1 MVAAALL
8 GVAVSSTPK
17 AQAATFNWSQTTAAT
32 YSWTTS
38 ANWGGASYP
47 NAIGDVVN
55 LSSGTV
61 AQTVNLDAV
70 ITIGELNF
78 GASGPSSAAGYT
90 LAGGTNGLLILDGSA
105 GAASINKLSG
115 SPSLDTISADIQF
128 NDALTISNNSVGGTL
143 TLGTMRSVASDVT
156 LTGTGAVPAGSI
168 ITGIIST
175 AGGFIKDGAGIMQT
189 NASST
194 YAGTTWIKAGRLI
207 MNTGASIPIRSAII
221 IDAGAILEIKGVPTW
236 ASIAGAGNVTNTTAT
251 ARIISMGRD
260 DTSTSFTGTIT
271 STTPANIAITKIGAG
286 ILTLAPSA
294 ASTYTGNTIINGG
307 GIVLDFA
314 NAGALT
320 SLLAAT
326 PLQVTGGNFT
336 MKGKAGLPASQTLG
350 ALTVGATGGSITL
363 IAGDAS
369 GTTLKVGAVTATAS
383 GGAVLIVDS
392 SASTALQMGTAYTAL
407 ALNNRFVFSDGTAN
421 TFNWA
426 TNTAANAD
434 TTGFSTYT
442 ALPVAGGGANTT
454 AYNLTVSQNQTTAV
468 STIRS
473 LKLGSTS
480 ASKQTLDLVTFSMTL
495 GGGTIATPG
504 AILIDGTDNWDINGS
519 TGALK
524 SAHPSAAGDLIFH
537 QYSTGTVTVNAGIA
551 DNATVAAAVTNL
563 VKAGTGTLVLGTTG
577 SGTNTFTGAVFVNG
591 GTLSFSSVTAAAL
604 GSLGNGVT
612 SAVAIRDGATLRY
625 TGATGTIAATLAGS
639 HTFLLTGG
647 NATIDVATAATTD
660 ALILSGVISGA
671 GGLTKAGIGIL
682 RPSAAST
689 YTGPTFVT
697 AGTLQ
702 AGITVAAF
710 GSSSSPL
717 NISAGATVD
726 LNALDQTIGSLSG
739 AGTITNSS
747 TSAKTLT
754 LGGANLSTTF
764 TGSFTNGTATTGQ
777 VLTKVGTGILIL
789 AGSTTSTWTGNHSVN
804 GGVLRLTASNLL
816 AATVPMY
823 VANAAGPAMVELS
836 SGVAQTVGSLSFG
849 GTAGAASSQ
858 GTVLIGSSAT
868 LTLGGNVAYTSTGN
882 PLPAYISGAG
892 GLSLGSTTRTFTI
905 GDSASVGAAEVEL
918 TISTPIS
925 GTTSILKT
933 GFGNL
938 LLSAAN
944 TYGGAT
950 TQLTAGGLILDYT
963 TQNNNK
969 IPGANSLTLNGGGNL
984 FLRGN
989 ASASTA
995 QDVLSTTLASGG
1007 YSTVTLTPGSS
1018 QKIIFNMGAFTRAA
1032 SAGTIRFNLPTG
1044 TQDATNGIRTAT
1056 TNVNGILGGWATV
1069 TNVSGATN
1077 FAANDGSGGVVLVT
1091 SAGKSDVTTWSAMEN
1106 VSDGASGY
1114 SGILSQN
1121 FGLNSLR
1128 FNSAADSTVTLA
1140 DGRVLTILSGGV
1152 LQTSAASGSTV
1163 SPTLAGGRLISG
1175 TSSELIFTTD
1185 VTTAARAL
1193 VVSSAIGGAHT
1204 LTKAGEGTL
1213 KLSGVNDFTGVTY
1226 LKAGTLQVAGG
1237 NAIGDSSLVNISTTR
1252 SSVFELLGNETI
1264 GGILGGNGAQGGVST
1279 IALVGNTLRIIQ
1291 GSDQTYSGFFSGTG
1305 TLVKD
1310 GPSALNLNINS
1321 STTFTGPLEIIGGQL
1336 RLSGSDVSSGRIG
1349 STVITVANP
1358 GSQLHINH
1366 DNNNSPDRIV
1376 DSAIITLSNTAPGL
1390 GLFFRD
1396 SENSASNSETIGSI
1410 ILGAGHN
1417 VIAADY
1423 TGSTATRFGT
1433 LTLAAAAASV
1443 IGRTNNATTLVVGRN
1458 LGSVAYNTV
1467 AIAATGGRI
1476 VITTVPTGVN
1486 APVGGAG
1493 ADGTTTGSIFPY
1505 MIGQATTGAPTAAD
1519 VGNSF
1524 VRHNAG
1530 RLRPLSTAS
1539 GVDAEYVFDAAGFN
1553 LLADSTASNVR
1564 FTATPG
1570 ATLNAAS
1577 ATTRTINAL
1586 AIDSS
1591 LGAVTVTGPGTD
1603 TLVLTSGALL
1613 STGVAANN
1621 NALTGFAGITTGTNN
1636 EYIVYVTNNQFTLGS
1651 PLTTSAAALTKS
1663 GAGVLVLNGLTGNN
1677 YTGGTFFNQGLVE
1690 ASALAELGPSGN
1702 LNFFGGGLRW
1712 ATGATF
1718 DLSARTVVVGTGGAT
1733 FDTNGNNVTFANSLG
1748 SGAGALTKDG
1758 AGVLT
1763 LNAASTLTGGTNVNA
1778 GTLALGASS
1787 AIGTGV
1793 LTLANNAG
1801 LTLGAGTGAA
1811 NQTVS
1816 QLSGASTSSIV
1827 GGDAAVSVLI
1837 VNQSTTTTYAG
1848 AIGGVGANQNNL
1860 GLSKSGV
1867 GSLTLS
1873 GAILSYAGPTVVN
1886 GGILNLAGSTSAVLA
1901 TSSVTVASGAA
1912 LNFVNAAGQA
1922 VNLGSGVLTLGA
1934 SGTGSTVLGLELGSL
1949 AAYDR
1954 ITSSAAAVVSGE
1966 VVLNLTGLSG
1976 SGIGDYDLLTA
1987 ASGLTSGGATYA
1999 VGSLSVTGGAR
2010 TLTAT
2015 DTFVR
2020 LSVAAFT
2027 SDLYW
2032 SNALVDGNWSANS
2045 GLAGN
2050 FATDLAGTNANGLPG
2065 VNDRVIFSA
2074 NTAGSPTIV
2083 TSLNGNF
2090 NIKDLEFAANPSGV
2104 TTVTIA
2110 PGTAGT
2116 LTLTP
2121 AVATDGIDVAT
2132 NAGVIAISAPVV
2144 LGANQRWNIVGGG
2157 VNGSSL
2163 TVSGAISG
2171 AFNLEKNGAGILTL
2185 SSTANAY
2192 TGTTTLAA
2200 GILQPGI
2207 AQGLGNA
2214 SAHTLSA
2221 GATLRLNAFS
2231 ATIGSLA
2238 GAGTVENG
2246 GAANATLTAG
2256 ADNSSTTFS
2265 GTLQNGA
2272 TSTFGLTKVGSGALT
2287 LGGTNTYTGATTV
2300 SGGILRLEG
2309 TLGAT
2314 AVTVNSTGTLQ
2325 VGAATALSSSNN
2337 ITLTATGTFDLA
2349 GNSVTVGT
2357 FTSAA
2362 TNIVTNSSAAI
2373 LASTA
2378 TTEGTPS
2385 GAGVYVD
2392 ALTISGA
2399 APTLAALIQD
2409 GVTRKVQL
2417 VISNNNSTSA
2427 MMTNTANAFSGGLVL
2442 ANSANGTRLMV
2453 GTITGTPWGTGPII
2467 VGQSSTDKAGI
2478 YFNVASQNLAN
2489 DLVMNTELGTDRLGV
2504 RVDVTGATFSG
2515 RLTANLAPL
2524 VFSTNGTGAASLTG
2538 KITGPSGLILD
2549 AATSG
2554 ASLTITLNNASADND
2569 YAGNTVIGRSAATTR
2584 SRTLVLG
2591 AADQIP
2597 HGTSKGDVVI
2607 NTVGTGVGLL
2617 NLAGFNEIINGLS
2630 GNGTVDMLTGTASTF
2645 TVGANDATG
2654 AANTF
2659 SGTIKN
2665 TAGTLAVTKIGS
2677 GVLTLAGAN
2686 TYSGVTTVTGGT
2698 LAFSAANN
2706 LGDASA
2712 TNTLTLNGGTLS
2724 YTGSGTANLIA
2735 NQAMTIGSS
2744 GATLNISDATGTLNL
2759 QGGIVTSAAA
2769 NLTKTGLGAVAVTGS
2784 TNLNGGNVTVSA
2796 GALNAGFTAS
2806 GAGALAVA
2814 AGATL
2819 NLYDGAATSMA
2830 ITGLTLAAGSSLGFD
2845 LGATGVNDVLS
2856 LTGTAA
2862 IAPSVSLNFNALGTL
2877 GAGSYSLL
2885 SVSTGTLNAADYVL
2899 GIAPSGLN
2907 YNFTT
2912 INAGQ
2917 TLQLTTSVL
2926 NLVYWKGDVGGS
2938 WSSNNATDTNWA
2950 SDLAGS
2956 TDLAALPI
2964 ATDTLVFAATSA
2976 VGTTFTTTL
2985 DGNFTADSLKFTAN
2999 PVGVTAV
3006 AVNQGSSGTLT
3017 LTPAS
3022 ANNGIS
3028 VPADAG
3034 TITIGAPLATG
3045 ATQTWEVIGGGANG
3059 SSLTV
3064 SGAVTIGH
3072 IINKTGAGVLTLSGS
3087 NTGSGALV
3095 LAAGTLIIGHAN
3107 ALGAGTFSIGAGTTV
3122 DTGAAAIVNA
3132 GNNVQNWNGNFTF
3145 TGTNTLSLGTGAVT
3159 LGDNVIATI
3168 SGQTLTVGGAI
3179 GDGVATFGLTKAGA
3193 GVLTLNGA
3201 NTYGGVTSLTN
3212 GTLTL
3217 NGDNTGAAGG
3227 VTVAAGTTLNLGH
3240 ANALG
3245 SGTLTF
3251 NGGTLD
3257 NTSGGLLTLGGSGAQ
3272 TWNTGFTFNGTNN
3285 LAMGSGAVT
3294 LGANIPVTVSAG
3306 NLTVNGVIDDGVNTF
3321 NLEKTGA
3328 GTFTLGAAN
3337 TYGGATTISAGT
3349 LAFTANQTLAAAT
3362 NTLLFGA
3369 SAASTT
3375 VGTLVLTADATF
3387 GGAMI
3392 VNTNS
3397 ATDSQI
3403 SIGSGKTLTFNGNVQ
3418 IGATTPALAS
3428 TVTKLTLNGGGVFNV
3443 TTAAAGTFTVGGS
3456 TSTTLAQNTTLDL
3469 TALVSTTINTS
3480 ATGTLRVNPSGATN
3494 LSGAK
3499 ATLLLPAP
3507 VVADTVATATIT
3519 AGTIAVGNA
3528 GLFASQAGQINTI
3541 RLGTGL
3547 TTLNADTLNVGTG
3560 TRDIGQIIFGQAGGD
3575 LKMRAADGTSR
3586 ATLFAVG
3593 TGGATTGTTEATT
3606 TNLVDLSTHDANLLV
3621 TTLNVGNQ
3629 ARAGNLISEFKFG
3642 AGDSSLASVLDATNV
3657 NIGFRTGTATTTSIL
3672 TNRLNISGGAV
3683 TFGNGAGS
3691 GTGVKIGSSTY
3702 DQAGVASTIG
3712 ELNISGGTVLINNST
3727 TLAAA
3732 VQLGANASAG
3742 GGTVTASLNLTG
3754 GTTTLGG
3761 HIIGNATAPRT
3772 TSTVTLN
3779 GAGAILN
3786 MGGKNI
3792 GTASVLITF
3801 NAQAGTLRNL
3811 AQLNGGGVLTKS
3823 TTGTLLLD
3831 TANTFTGGVTL
3842 SAAGGKV
3849 IAGHSNALGTGTV
3862 TLNSNTELELV
3873 DGITLSNAFVAT
3885 AQGNAK
3891 TIQLQSG
3898 ATSATYSGNITNS
3911 EEVTN
3916 NFDLSASA
3924 GGTLTVSGNISSGDP
3939 AAGFE
3944 KTGAGTVI
3952 LSGTNT
3958 YTGNTAITAGTLQL
3972 GNGGTTGSIA
3982 AGDVN
3987 NNALF
3992 SISRSDDLTFARNIT
4007 GTGGFTKLSANNL
4020 TLSGANN
4027 FSGAT
4032 LISAG
4037 TLTATSGALAGTSGI
4052 TIPTGATLTAV
4063 NFNSGAT
4070 LTLSGTT
4077 SAATITGVT
4086 LNVGAVS
4093 NAGTAT
4099 DALNFSALTGTITL
4113 ASLTGAGKT
4122 TFGSAATITTGGISA
4137 GVINVTGLLTA
4148 NITGGT
4154 VVADSIAGTVS
4165 GTAAVTIT
4173 GTASALTAGTV
4184 TLGDSA
4190 VTITSIT
4197 GGNVVLGTGA
4207 LTVNSGTQTGVISG
4221 TTGSVIKAGGT
4232 ELILQGANTYS
4243 GSTTVSAGKL
4253 TVSSLGDG
4261 STAGSL
4267 GTSALT
4273 PANLVFATGTTL
4285 GYVGTGETSA
4295 RGFTINDGATL
4306 EASGTGALAFSSAA
4320 KVAFANSTATRSL
4333 TLDGTSTGAN
4343 SFGAGLSVGGTLDAD
4358 KINLIV
4364 KNGVGTWIIAN
4375 GETLKSTAEID
4386 VHVGILGL
4394 AAGVLS
4400 AAGRVVLANGTT
4412 LRWESGNTNDY
4423 SAALHLAS
4431 GANATLNT
4439 GANNVSFANAIT
4451 FDGGAAASVTKTGT
4465 GTLTL
4470 AASNSG
4476 VTGGFTLS
4484 AGGLNVTHAT
4494 GLGSGATVVNGGSL
4508 YVNAVTANAV
4518 TVNLGGNIGGT
4529 GTVSSLAVST
4539 GGHVGPGNSPGS
4551 LSVSGTITLDGGAI
4565 FDWQVQDA
4573 LDSAKYDHLNAG
4585 TLNLSGASLSNKI
4598 FFNISSL
4605 DGVIGGATLGNP
4617 LNFSS
4622 HDIRTF
4628 NLGTVGVLNLGANAN
4643 INDVFSFDVSQF
4655 TYSEGTASAASLWS
4669 LNYDTFSGALTLTA
4683 VPEPS
4688 TYGFGLGALALAA
4701 AAIRRRKRKQLA
4713 EPAA

>member
-17 AQAATFNWSQTTAAT
+17 AQAANLTWNQTGAGP
-32 YSWTTS
+32 YSWADS
-38 ANWGGASYP
+38 ANWGGAGFP
-47 NAIGDVVN
+47 NAIGDVAN
-55 LSSGTV
+55 LSGALAG
-61 AQTVNLDAV
+61 AQTVNLNAV
-70 ITIGELNF
+70 ITLGDLNF
-78 GASGPSSAAGYT
+78 GATSSAAGYT
-90 LAGGTNGLLILDGSA
+90 LAAGTNGLLILDGSA
-105 GAASINKLSG
+105 GSASINKLSG

-128 NDALTISNNSVGGTL
+128 NDALTISNNSGGGTL
-143 TLGTMRSVASDVT
+143 TFLGTMRSLTADIT
-156 LTGTGAVPAGSI
+156 ITGTGVVAAGST
-168 ITGIIST
+168 ITGIIAT

-271 STTPANIAITKIGAG
+271 STTALNIAITKIGAG

-336 MKGKAGLPASQTLG
+336 MKGKAGLAASQTLG

-369 GTTLKVGAVTATAS
+369 GTTLKVGTVTATAS

-454 AYNLTVSQNQTTAV
+454 AYNLTASQNQTTAV

-495 GGGTIATPG
+495 GGGTTATPG

-639 HTFLLTGG
+639 HTFLLAGG

-868 LTLGGNVAYTSTGN
+868 LTLGGNVTYTSTGN
-882 PLPAYISGAG
+882 PLPAYVSGAG

-905 GDSASVGAAEVEL
+905 GDSASVGAAEAEL

-950 TQLTAGGLILDYT
+950 TQLTAGGLTLDYT

-989 ASASTA
+989 ASASTS

-1007 YSTVTLTPGSS
+1007 FSTVTLTPGSS
-1018 QKIIFNMGAFTRAA
+1018 QKIVFNMGAFTRAA

-1128 FNSAADSTVTLA
+1128 FNSAADSAVTIA

-1175 TSSELIFTTD
+1175 TSSELIFTAD

-1204 LTKAGEGTL
+1204 LTKTGDGVL
-1213 KLSGVNDFTGVTY
+1213 KLSGINDFTGVTY

-1396 SENSASNSETIGSI
+1396 SENSASNSETIGSV

-1433 LTLAAAAASV
+1433 LTVS
-1443 IGRTNNATTLVVGRN
+1443 GTWNRSNNATTLVVGRN
-1458 LGSVAYNTV
+1458 LGSVAYGLV

-1476 VITTVPTGVN
+1476 VTTLTPSGAN
-1486 APVGGAG
+1486 APVGGG
-1493 ADGTTTGSIFPY
+1493 SVDGTTTGSIFPF
-1505 MIGQATTGAPTAAD
+1505 MIGQATTAAPTAAD

-1530 RLRPLSTAS
+1530 RLRPLSTTS
-1539 GVDAEYVFDAAGFN
+1539 GVDAEYVFDASGFN

-1570 ATLNAAS
+1570 ATLNVAS

-1613 STGVAANN
+1613 STGAAANN
-1621 NALTGFAGITTGTNN
+1621 TALTGFAGITTATNN

-1663 GAGVLVLNGLTGNN
+1663 GAGVLVLSGLTGNT
-1677 YTGGTFFNQGLVE
+1677 YTGGTFFNQGLIE
-1690 ASALAELGPSGN
+1690 ASTLADLGPSGN

-1718 DLSARTVVVGTGGAT
+1718 DLSARTVVGGSGGAV
-1733 FDTNGNNVTFANSLG
+1733 FDTNGNNVTFANAFTLSN
-1748 SGAGALTKDG
+1748 SGTGALTKDG

-1787 AIGTGV
+1787 AIGTGA

-1801 LTLGAGTGAA
+1801 LTIGAGSGVV

-1816 QLSGASTSSIV
+1816 QLSGAITNTIV
-1827 GGDAAVSVLI
+1827 GGDVAVSILT

-1848 AIGGVGANQNNL
+1848 SLGGAGANQNSL
-1860 GLSKSGV
+1860 GLTKSGV
-1867 GSLTLS
+1867 GGLTLS
-1873 GAILSYAGPTVVN
+1873 GATLSYAGPTVVN
-1886 GGILNLAGSTSAVLA
+1886 GGTLNLAGSGGAALATSAV
-1901 TSSVTVASGAA
+1901 TVARGAT
-1912 LNFVNAAGQA
+1912 LNLVNTAGQA

-1949 AAYDR
+1949 TAYDR
-1954 ITSSAAAVVSGE
+1954 INSTAAAVVSGE

-1987 ASGLTSGGATYA
+1987 ASGLTLGGATYA
-1999 VGSLSVTGGAR
+1999 LGSLTGVVGGAR
-2010 TLTAT
+2010 ALTSS

-2020 LSVAAFT
+2020 LSVTAFT

-2032 SNALVDGNWSANS
+2032 SNALSDGNWSANS
-2045 GLAGN
+2045 LFSSN

-2074 NTAGSPTIV
+2074 NTAGSPTIA
-2083 TSLNGNF
+2083 TTLNANF

-2104 TTVTIA
+2104 TSVSIA
-2110 PGTAGT
+2110 PGTLTPGI

-2121 AVATDGIDVAT
+2121 AVATDGIDVAS
-2132 NAGVIAISAPVV
+2132 NAGVIAISAPLA
-2144 LGANQRWNIVGGG
+2144 LGANQRWAVDGTGL
-2157 VNGSSL
+2157 NGSSL

-2185 SSTANAY
+2185 SSAASTY
-2192 TGTTTLAA
+2192 SGTTTVAD
-2200 GILQPGI
+2200 GVLQAGI
-2207 AQGLGNA
+2207 AQGLSNA
-2214 SAHTLSA
+2214 SAHIIQAA
-2221 GATLRLNAFS
+2221 GILRLNNFD

-2238 GAGTVENG
+2238 GAGTVENA
-2246 GAANATLTAG
+2246 GAANARTLTTG
-2256 ADNSSTTFS
+2256 GDNSSTTFS
-2265 GTLQNGA
+2265 GTLQNGGA
-2272 TSTFGLTKVGSGALT
+2272 FALALAKTGTGSLTLSGANTNTGNITVNGGVLNVTGTWTGNTTSSTFVYGGTSTSNSVANVSNNMSLFGHTGSNVALGVSVYNQTAGTVDVTGNTTSATYVANAAGSYSYFNLT
-2287 LGGTNTYTGATTV
+2287 GGTFKSRTRFGYGISTNLATPSRSVVYIGGTGRLDQTGGEWMLNYSNAQITIAAGGELDRTGATQPFGLIMPTTTAGGEYAV
-2300 SGGILRLEG
+2300 LNVAGGSLVTTTQPFKFGNSG
-2309 TLGAT
+2309 TDGAGNT
-2314 AVTVNSTGTLQ
+2314 AIINLAAGTLQ
-2325 VGAATALSSSNN
+2325 VGAAMTTSLPSAGANLAYLNFAGGTLKTAAAVANW
-2337 ITLTATGTFDLA
+2337 IPLTASGI
-2349 GNSVTVGT
+2349 T
-2357 FTSAA
+2357 FTSNFYGA
-2362 TNIVTNSSAAI
+2362 IDNSA
-2373 LASTA
+2373 LAGA
-2378 TTEGTPS
+2378 PS
-2385 GAGVYVD
+2385 F
-2392 ALTISGA
+2392 T
-2399 APTLAALIQD
+2399 
-2409 GVTRKVQL
+2409 
-2417 VISNNNSTSA
+2417 
-2427 MMTNTANAFSGGLVL
+2427 GGL
-2442 ANSANGTRLMV
+2442 
-2453 GTITGTPWGTGPII
+2453 
-2467 VGQSSTDKAGI
+2467 
-2478 YFNVASQNLAN
+2478 
-2489 DLVMNTELGTDRLGV
+2489 
-2504 RVDVTGATFSG
+2504 TFD
-2515 RLTANLAPL
+2515 
-2524 VFSTNGTGAASLTG
+2524 TNGFSSSLGAVLQGASG
-2538 KITGPSGLILD
+2538 SGV
-2549 AATSG
+2549 AQS
-2554 ASLTITLNNASADND
+2554 SLTITGGSNYIGAPEVVFTGGTLESGGSPATGYALINAGAVVGIVITSPGAYSSAP
-2569 YAGNTVIGRSAATTR
+2569 TVTLTGGGGTGATV
-2584 SRTLVLG
+2584 S
-2591 AADQIP
+2591 
-2597 HGTSKGDVVI
+2597 
-2607 NTVGTGVGLL
+2607 VGTL
-2617 NLAGFNEIINGLS
+2617 
-2630 GNGTVDMLTGTASTF
+2630 
-2645 TVGANDATG
+2645 
-2654 AANTF
+2654 AANT
-2659 SGTIKN
+2659 SGGLTKIGTGTLTLSGAN
-2665 TAGTLAVTKIGS
+2665 TYAGGTAINLGTLALGASNVLADAGNVTIAGGTLDIATFNDS
-2677 GVLTLAGAN
+2677 VATVSLRGGAITGTTGVLTSTAAFDLRNGSVSAILAGSVGLNKTTADTVTLSKAN
-2686 TYSGVTTVTGGT
+2686 TYSGVTAVTAGT

-2712 TNTLTLNGGTLS
+2712 TNTLSLNGATLS
-2724 YTGSGTANLIA
+2724 YTGSGSANLAA
-2735 NQAMTIGSS
+2735 NQVMTVGSS
-2744 GATLNISDATGTLNL
+2744 GATLNASDATGILNL

-2796 GALNAGFTAS
+2796 GALNLGFTAN

-2819 NLYDGAATSMA
+2819 NLYDGAATSMTV
-2830 ITGLTLAAGSSLGFD
+2830 TGLTLAAGSSLGFD

-2856 LTGTAA
+2856 LTGTAV
-2862 IAPSVSLNFNALGTL
+2862 IAPSVSLNFNALSTL
-2877 GAGSYSLL
+2877 GAGSYNLL

-2899 GIAPSGLN
+2899 GLAPSGLN

-2938 WSSNNATDTNWA
+2938 WSSNNASDTNWA
-2950 SDLAGS
+2950 SDLAGL
-2956 TDLAALPI
+2956 TDLGALPI
-2964 ATDTLVFAATSA
+2964 ATDTLVFSSSGA

-2985 DGNFTADSLKFTAN
+2985 DGSFTADSLKFTDN

-3006 AVNQGSSGTLT
+3006 SINQGSSGTLT
-3017 LTPAS
+3017 LSPAS

-3028 VPADAG
+3028 VPANVGA
-3034 TITIGAPLATG
+3034 ITIGAPIATG
-3045 ATQTWEVIGGGANG
+3045 ATQTWEVVGGGANG

-3072 IINKTGAGVLTLSGS
+3072 VINKTGAGVLTLSGS
-3087 NTGSGALV
+3087 NTGSGGINF
-3095 LAAGTLIIGHAN
+3095 AAGTLVIGNAN

-3145 TGTNTLSLGTGAVT
+3145 TGTNALNLGTGVVT
-3159 LGDNVIATI
+3159 LGDNVITTI

-3179 GDGVATFGLTKAGA
+3179 GDGVATFGLTKSGVGA
-3193 GVLTLNGA
+3193 LTLNGT
-3201 NTYGGVTSLTN
+3201 NTYGGLTN
-3212 GTLTL
+3212 LVNGALTL
-3217 NGDNTGAAGG
+3217 SGDNSGAAGG
-3227 VTVAAGTTLNLGH
+3227 VTVAAGTALNLGH
-3240 ANALG
+3240 ANGLG

-3257 NTSGGLLTLGGSGAQ
+3257 NTSGGALTLGGNGAQ

-3294 LGANIPVTVSAG
+3294 LGANIPVTVTAG
-3306 NLTVNGVIDDGVNTF
+3306 NLTVNGVIDDGLNTF
-3321 NLEKTGA
+3321 NLEMTGA
-3328 GTFTLGAAN
+3328 GTLTFGALN

-3375 VGTLVLTADATF
+3375 PGNLVLTADATF

-3397 ATDSQI
+3397 ATASQI
-3403 SIGSGKTLTFNGNVQ
+3403 SIGSGKTLTFNANVQ
-3418 IGATTPALAS
+3418 IGATTPAVAS

-3456 TSTTLAQNTTLDL
+3456 TSTTLAQDTTLDL

-3528 GLFASQAGQINTI
+3528 GLFATQAGQINTI

-3560 TRDIGQIIFGQAGGD
+3560 ARDIGQIIYGQAGGD

-3586 ATLFAVG
+3586 ATLFAIG
-3593 TGGATTGTTEATT
+3593 TGGASTGTTESTT
-3606 TNLVDLSTHDANLLV
+3606 NNLVDLSTHDANILV

-3629 ARAGNLISEFKFG
+3629 ARTGNLISEFKFG
-3642 AGDSSLASVLDATNV
+3642 AGDSSLASVLDATSV
-3657 NIGFRTGTATTTSIL
+3657 NIGFRTGTATTISIL
-3672 TNRLNISGGAV
+3672 TNRVNISGGAV

-3727 TLAAA
+3727 ALAAA
-3732 VQLGANASAG
+3732 VQLVTANASAG
-3742 GGTVTASLNLTG
+3742 GGTVTASMNLTG

-3761 HIIGNATAPRT
+3761 HIIGNATALRT

-3779 GAGAILN
+3779 GASAILN

-3792 GTASVLITF
+3792 GSASALITF

-3849 IAGHSNALGTGTV
+3849 IAGHSNALGSGTI
-3862 TLNSNTELELV
+3862 TLNSNTVLELA

-3898 ATSATYSGNITNS
+3898 ATSAAYSGNITNS
-3911 EEVTN
+3911 EEVAA
-3916 NFDLSASA
+3916 NFDLNASA

-3952 LSGTNT
+3952 LSGANT
-3958 YTGNTAITAGTLQL
+3958 FTGVTTVSMGKLVISSL
-3972 GNGGTTGSIA
+3972 GNG
-3982 AGDVN
+3982 
-3987 NNALF
+3987 
-3992 SISRSDDLTFARNIT
+3992 
-4007 GTGGFTKLSANNL
+4007 
-4020 TLSGANN
+4020 
-4027 FSGAT
+4027 
-4032 LISAG
+4032 
-4037 TLTATSGALAGTSGI
+4037 
-4052 TIPTGATLTAV
+4052 
-4063 NFNSGAT
+4063 
-4070 LTLSGTT
+4070 
-4077 SAATITGVT
+4077 
-4086 LNVGAVS
+4086 
-4093 NAGTAT
+4093 
-4099 DALNFSALTGTITL
+4099 
-4113 ASLTGAGKT
+4113 
-4122 TFGSAATITTGGISA
+4122 
-4137 GVINVTGLLTA
+4137 
-4148 NITGGT
+4148 
-4154 VVADSIAGTVS
+4154 
-4165 GTAAVTIT
+4165 
-4173 GTASALTAGTV
+4173 
-4184 TLGDSA
+4184 
-4190 VTITSIT
+4190 
-4197 GGNVVLGTGA
+4197 
-4207 LTVNSGTQTGVISG
+4207 
-4221 TTGSVIKAGGT
+4221 
-4232 ELILQGANTYS
+4232 
-4243 GSTTVSAGKL
+4243 VSA
-4253 TVSSLGDG
+4253 SSLG
-4261 STAGSL
+4261 TAGL
-4267 GTSALT
+4267 A
-4273 PANLVFATGTTL
+4273 PANLVFATGVTL
-4285 GYVGTGETSA
+4285 GYVGAGETSA
-4295 RGFTINDGATL
+4295 RGFTVNDGVTL
-4306 EASGTGALAFSSAA
+4306 DASGTGALAFSSAA

-4375 GETLKSTAEID
+4375 GETLKSTAQID
-4386 VHVGILGL
+4386 VNVGLLGL
-4394 AAGVLS
+4394 AGGVLPS
-4400 AAGRVVLANGTT
+4400 AGRVDLATGTT
-4412 LRWESGNTNDY
+4412 LRMETGNTDDLGSRIQLDAGAAVTLAVSSDVSFATALTVAGAG
-4423 SAALHLAS
+4423 SAAVTKS
-4431 GANATLNT
+4431 GAGKLTLSADNSAIAGGFTVAQGTLDVTNTLGLGAANATVNGGRLAVNAVIANT
-4439 GANNVSFANAIT
+4439 VNVA
-4451 FDGGAAASVTKTGT
+4451 
-4465 GTLTL
+4465 
-4470 AASNSG
+4470 
-4476 VTGGFTLS
+4476 
-4484 AGGLNVTHAT
+4484 
-4494 GLGSGATVVNGGSL
+4494 SGATVGG
-4508 YVNAVTANAV
+4508 
-4518 TVNLGGNIGGT
+4518 GGT
-4529 GTVSSLAVST
+4529 VAVVNVVSSAKLS
-4539 GGHVGPGNSPGS
+4539 PGNPLGTLTAGNATMFSGS
-4551 LSVSGTITLDGGAI
+4551 I
-4565 FDWQVQDA
+4565 FEWQVQDTA
-4573 LDSAKYDHLNAG
+4573 DVAKYDHFNVTG
-4585 TLNLSGASLSNKI
+4585 TLNLSNASSANRIVFKVVSLLGAG
-4598 FFNISSL
+4598 
-4605 DGVIGGATLGNP
+4605 DGTALGNP
-4617 LNFSS
+4617 LNFDTAFSAAPAAQR
-4622 HDIRTF
+4622 IKTF
-4628 NLGTVGVLNLGANAN
+4628 SLGTVGSVNLGANAN
-4643 INDVFSFDVSQF
+4643 INDVFSFDVTQF
-4655 TYSEGTASAASLWS
+4655 TYSDGSTSNAGLWS
-4669 LNYDTFSGALTLTA
+4669 IDWNSTTGAITLTA

-4701 AAIRRRKRKQLA
+4701 AAIRRRKRQATKA
-4713 EPAA
+4713 